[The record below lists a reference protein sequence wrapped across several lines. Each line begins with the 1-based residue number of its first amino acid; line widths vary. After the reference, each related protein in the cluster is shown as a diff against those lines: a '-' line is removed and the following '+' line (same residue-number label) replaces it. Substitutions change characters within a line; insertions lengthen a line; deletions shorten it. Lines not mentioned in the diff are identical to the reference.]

1 VGLPR
6 RPCINGV
13 RIAFRQEPC
22 LVQNCPYT
30 LLMSIEANFFYPTSL
45 GTDRGDFKIQD
56 LNCPNRQNA
65 CISKPTSSLYI
76 FTPLQ
81 QNLSSFVTTCT
92 HVFCTG
98 SPCTALLSLHCV
110 GRKNPRPS
118 NPTSGRA
125 INRYPAKRRI
135 CTFGTRRL
143 VRSGV
148 VIVVYL

>member
-1 VGLPR
+1 MGLPR

-92 HVFCTG
+92 HLMFSVPVPPAQLCSAYIVWVVKILDRRTRQVGGRSTG
-98 SPCTALLSLHCV
+98 TQRNGGFVPLEPVDWCD
-110 GRKNPRPS
+110 
-118 NPTSGRA
+118 
-125 INRYPAKRRI
+125 
-135 CTFGTRRL
+135 L
-143 VRSGV
+143 VSS
-148 VIVVYL
+148 